1 MEDPGSRPDVAYD
14 RIVPV
19 AMVEKRQRDPEVVQR
34 CRDKEK
40 EKRQAKKEEKKQ
52 HGRLRQLNEQ
62 TQQSGRKLR
71 RRPRA

>member
-1 MEDPGSRPDVAYD
+1 
-14 RIVPV
+14 
-19 AMVEKRQRDPEVVQR
+19 MVEKRQRDPEVVQR

-52 HGRLRQLNEQ
+52 NGRLRQLNEQ